1 MIPIITAVAGV
12 LSALSSIVTLENT
25 PKTSHSDSSQP
36 DATAVPDATGAPTP
50 AFSDALKSALDHV
63 DTAIATANQNAKSFA
78 SGEQGISLSD
88 VMISLEQA
96 NIALQAAAAVRD
108 KVVAAYTNIM
118 NMPV

>member
-12 LSALSSIVTLENT
+12 LSALSSIVTLEST
-25 PKTSHSDSSQP
+25 PKTSPSDSSQP
-36 DATAVPDATGAPTP
+36 DATEASAP

-63 DTAIATANQNAKSFA
+63 DTAVATANQNAKAFA

>member
-12 LSALSSIVTLENT
+12 LSALSSIVTLGNT
-25 PKTSHSDSSQP
+25 PKTSNSDSSQP
-36 DATAVPDATGAPTP
+36 DATDAPTP

-63 DTAIATANQNAKSFA
+63 DTAVATANESAKAFA
-78 SGEQGISLSD
+78 SGEHGISLSD